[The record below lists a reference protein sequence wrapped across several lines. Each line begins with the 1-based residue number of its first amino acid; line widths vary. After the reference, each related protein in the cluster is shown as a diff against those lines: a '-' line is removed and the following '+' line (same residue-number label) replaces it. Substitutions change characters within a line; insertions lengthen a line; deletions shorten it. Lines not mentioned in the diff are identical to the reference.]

1 MERELDPELLA
12 YFHATKDKITE
23 EHKEYLLSHPEIRQ
37 ILQDFLSKLL
47 LKKPDNIYEFANE
60 YFTYFKSDIKE
71 HGIKP
76 LVICAPSGCG
86 KGTLINKLLKDFPQ
100 AFKLSVSFTT
110 RPARK
115 GEENGVN
122 YFFVGREQFESEI
135 AKNNFIEF
143 VKYADNYYGT
153 NKTQVQAICDEG
165 RVCLLEIEI
174 KGAQKVFRSGLD
186 CNYLFI
192 MPPSVEALR
201 ERLINRGTE
210 ELEIIEK
217 RVAIAKGELEE
228 LQTLTFFNKRIVNDD
243 FDVFYDEVLTYLHEL
258 YPTFG
263 FKTK

>member
-1 MERELDPELLA
+1 MEKELDPELLA

-23 EHKEYLLSHPEIRQ
+23 EHKAYLLAHPEIKQ

-60 YFTYFKSDIKE
+60 YFSYFKDDGTSDS
-71 HGIKP
+71 IKP
-76 LVICAPSGCG
+76 LVVCAPSGCG
-86 KGTLINKLLKDFPQ
+86 KGTLINKLMKDFPDTFQ
-100 AFKLSVSFTT
+100 LSVSYTT
-110 RPARK
+110 RQPRK

-122 YFFVGREQFESEI
+122 YFFVTKEDFEEEI
-135 AKNNFIEF
+135 TKNNFIEY

-153 NKTQVQAICDEG
+153 NKTQVQSIADNGKICI
-165 RVCLLEIEI
+165 LEIEI

-186 CNYLFI
+186 CNYLFV
-192 MPPSVEALR
+192 MPPSVETLR

-217 RVAIAKGELEE
+217 RVNIAKAELEE
-228 LQTLTFFNKRIVNDD
+228 LQTLKFFSKRLVNDN
-243 FDVFYDEVLTYLHEL
+243 FDTFYNEVLEYLDIL

-263 FKTK
+263 FNKK